1 MFFMKATKISQNLL
15 VALILTYL
23 GKTATPTLLIG
34 IGNLPINLKRSLLL
48 NSKRVVCILAGKGF

>member
-1 MFFMKATKISQNLL
+1 MFFMKATTISQNLL
-15 VALILTYL
+15 VAYL

-34 IGNLPINLKRSLLL
+34 IGNLPSNLKRSLLL